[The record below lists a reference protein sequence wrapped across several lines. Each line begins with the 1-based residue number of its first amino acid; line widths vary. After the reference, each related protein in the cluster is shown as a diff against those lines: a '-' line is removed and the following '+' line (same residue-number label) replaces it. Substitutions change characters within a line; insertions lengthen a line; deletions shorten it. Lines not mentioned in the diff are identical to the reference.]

1 MSKKCIECGI
11 ELDDGAVFCD
21 ECGAKQG
28 EAKVIKLQSERN
40 KLIEELEKTDK
51 IGSSIGIN
59 EMLIDKHRTELSELK
74 DKADGVNGKLLIII
88 GVIVL
93 IGTIICFKK
102 FGFIGGIVGFFICVW
117 IGNIVEANLRK
128 LLNIKKREE
137 IELAK
142 EEYLRK
148 KVELEADIKK
158 LEEQIR
164 ELASDVT
171 YKKYAYLLK
180 NEVHPFFYNIPKNI
194 INALKEGKANTLEE
208 AMQFSE
214 K

>member
-28 EAKVIKLQSERN
+28 KAKEIKLQSERN
-40 KLIEELEKTDK
+40 KLIEELEKVDK
-51 IGSSIGIN
+51 ISSRIGNN
-59 EMLIDKHRTELSELK
+59 EMFIDKYRTELSELK
-74 DKADGVNGKLLIII
+74 EKADGVNGKLLIII

-102 FGFIGGIVGFFICVW
+102 FGLIGGIVGFFICEW
-117 IGNIVEANLRK
+117 IGSIVEANIRK
-128 LLNIKKREE
+128 LLNTKKRET

-148 KVELEADIKK
+148 KAELEADIKK
-158 LEEQIR
+158 REDEIR

-171 YKKYAYLLK
+171 YKKYAHLLK
-180 NEVHPFFYNIPKNI
+180 EVHPFYYHIPKNI

>member
-28 EAKVIKLQSERN
+28 DAKDIKLQSERN
-40 KLIEELEKTDK
+40 KLIEELEKVDK
-51 IGSSIGIN
+51 ISSSIGTN
-59 EMLIDKHRTELSELK
+59 ELLIDKNTEELEELK
-74 DKADGVNGKLLIII
+74 NNAEGNTDKFALIILLI
-88 GVIVL
+88 VL
-93 IGTIICFKK
+93 GATVICFRKI
-102 FGFIGGIVGFFICVW
+102 GFIGGIVGFFICCW
-117 IGNIVEANLRK
+117 IGNFMLSIIRRI
-128 LLNIKKREE
+128 LNVKN
-137 IELAK
+137 K
-142 EEYLRK
+142 EELKAAKDEYLSK
-148 KVELEADIKK
+148 KDELEADIKK
-158 LEEQIR
+158 CKDEIR

-171 YKKYAYLLK
+171 YKKYAHLLK
-180 NEVHPFFYNIPKNI
+180 EVHPFYYHIPKNI

>member
-28 EAKVIKLQSERN
+28 EANVIKLQSERN
-40 KLIEELEKTDK
+40 KLIEELEKVDK
-51 IGSSIGIN
+51 ISSRIGSN
-59 EMLIDKHRTELSELK
+59 EMFIDKYRTELSELK
-74 DKADGVNGKLLIII
+74 EKADGVNGKLLIII

-93 IGTIICFKK
+93 VGTIICFKK
-102 FGFIGGIVGFFICVW
+102 FGFIGGIVGFFICEW
-117 IGNIVEANLRK
+117 IGSVVETNIRK
-128 LLNIKKREE
+128 LLNTKKRET

-148 KVELEADIKK
+148 KEELEADIKK
-158 LEEQIR
+158 REDETR

-171 YKKYAYLLK
+171 YKKYAHLLK
-180 NEVHPFFYNIPKNI
+180 EVHPFYYHIPKNI
-194 INALKEGKANTLEE
+194 INALKEGKANTIEE